1 MQDIESLAIQNYQDN
16 MSYFEKNHPALHN
29 RLLALDTLLNEGR
42 YPQKYDLEYKDG
54 YFDVVELSSNSYL
67 YNEDSEKFSNKLA
80 NKVTFKKNDHTFIS
94 LRKIK
99 FEQDALDALK
109 QQNNAYAQYS
119 TTAYLTKY
127 YYDNLDYDMS
137 MKKLDKFIFIGT
149 GLGLHIEKIIKKFDL
164 QVVLIIED
172 DIELFRLSLFT
183 TNYAKLLKDI
193 FVFFSVNE
201 TKNEFHT
208 SFNDFYFKAFFKN
221 QYIKFNMFS
230 SQYENKID
238 EIRSMLISRP
248 EATYSHERLI
258 VKNKRIIDSLTDH
271 YKYLDITKKANEN
284 SFADKPWLVIGA
296 GPSLHKNTDWLVEN
310 QDKFIIIAAFTAL
323 KTLQR
328 VGVKPDIAVQIDE
341 NDFTTDKMLK
351 NIDNFDFL
359 DKSILIFS
367 GSVSKLLFNKFEKER
382 IYLHE
387 DRTKYKLAKST
398 LTVASVGETIYSLS
412 LIFNVSNIYLLGLDL
427 ALGDDGKT
435 HSDDHFMAKTLDQK
449 AEEENDHF
457 QLDNI
462 IKVKGNFRDSVETTN
477 LFAASIPVINRK
489 TQLFKTPNQNIYN
502 LCDGARFENMTPLKF
517 EDINVDKKIDKSS
530 IYDELIQIFDKY
542 STTSLTGKEVDA
554 IECRGQ
560 QIEDYYKYLQE
571 FEDSPHANPDLFLA
585 SFIRFTT
592 LIVNHG
598 CELELKEIMVIFFL
612 RTSSYIDDFL
622 NTKEI
627 KNHKKYIKKFKTY
640 FADGTRNILDTFAN
654 DFNRLKDSLEE
665 TKE

>member
-1 MQDIESLAIQNYQDN
+1 MQEIESLAIQNYQDN
-16 MSYFEKNHPALHN
+16 MLYFEKHHQPLYN
-29 RLLALDTLLNEGR
+29 RLLALETLLDEGR

-54 YFDVVELSSNSYL
+54 YFDIVELNSGNHL
-67 YNEDSEKFSNKLA
+67 YNENSEKFSNNLA
-80 NKVTFKKNDHTFIS
+80 NKVTYKKNDHTFIS
-94 LRKIK
+94 LRKIR
-99 FEQDALDALK
+99 FEPVALEALK
-109 QQNNAYAQYS
+109 KENNAYAQYS
-119 TTAYLTKY
+119 TTAFLTEY
-127 YYDNLDYDMS
+127 YYNNTDYEMS

-149 GLGLHIEKIIKKFDL
+149 GLGMHIEKIIKKFDL

-183 TNYAKLLKDI
+183 TNYAKKLNNI
-193 FVFFSVNE
+193 FAFFSISE

-208 SFNDFYFKAFFKN
+208 TFNDFYFKAFFKN

-230 SQYENKID
+230 SAYEHKID

-258 VKNKRIIDSLTDH
+258 VKHKRIIDSLTSH
-271 YKYLDITKKANEN
+271 YKYLDITKKENE
-284 SFADKPWLVIGA
+284 SYFADKPWLVVGA

-351 NIDNFDFL
+351 SIENFDFL
-359 DKSILIFS
+359 DSSVLIFS
-367 GSVSKLLFNKFEKER
+367 GSVSKLLFNQFDKEK

-387 DRTKYKLAKST
+387 DRTKYKLNRST

-412 LIFNVSNIYLLGLDL
+412 LIFNVANIYLLGLDL
-427 ALGDDGKT
+427 ALGDNGKT

-449 AEEENDHF
+449 AEEENDQF

-462 IKVKGNFRDSVETTN
+462 IKVKGNFRDTVETTN

-489 TQLFKTPNQNIYN
+489 TQLFKTQNQNIYN
-502 LCDGARFENMTPLKF
+502 LCDGALFENITPLKF
-517 EDINVDKKIDKSS
+517 NDINIDKKLDKSS
-530 IYDELIQIFDKY
+530 MYEELKQIFDKY
-542 STTSLTGKEVDA
+542 STTSLIGTELDA
-554 IECRGQ
+554 IECRGT
-560 QIEDYYKYLQE
+560 QIKDYYNYLTE
-571 FEDSPHANPDLFLA
+571 FENSPHANPDLFLA
-585 SFIRFTT
+585 SYIKFASM
-592 LIVNHG
+592 IVSHK

-640 FADGTRNILDTFAN
+640 FIEGTRNILDTFSN
-654 DFNRLKDSLEE
+654 DFNRLKNSLEE